1 VLAGFAAAVACLVA
15 MTGGTLWLDAVRDE
29 QALAVQRTQET
40 ILLLHDVR
48 GLFRTAA
55 TSLHAILGDAPEWE
69 RDLSQR
75 VGDELE
81 PAVERLAALVEDE
94 PDQVARCRQLR
105 PLLSPLDHRS
115 RAALVAQA
123 RGDEGR
129 ARRLLDG
136 VGPTALSGADVI
148 IGEMERQEQARL
160 ALRQQRWRI
169 ASTLGAAG
177 FAAAAALLLALIL
190 LAARAV
196 RAESAA
202 RERLSAGRAETVALQ
217 QQIMAIVGHDLR
229 NPLLAMKASAEV
241 LARAPGL
248 DDHRREDARLI
259 LAGARRMERLLRDLI
274 DFARLRAGRGLP
286 VERATADLVE
296 VCRRAVEDLGREAE
310 ERVVVE
316 GQGETGGAWD
326 AGRVEQVVVNL
337 VSNALKYG
345 PPGGPVT
352 VRVEGQ
358 AGEVVLTVRD
368 EGGGLEPRL
377 QEAIFE
383 PFRRLKAGDA
393 HAARSAGLGLFIV
406 RQIAEAHGGTAAVD
420 SAPGRGTTFTV
431 RLPRPPGR

>member
-1 VLAGFAAAVACLVA
+1 MLAGFAAAVACLVA
-15 MTGGTLWLDAVRDE
+15 MTAGNLWLDAVRDE
-29 QALAVQRTQET
+29 QALGVQRTQET

-81 PAVERLAALVEDE
+81 PAVERLAVLVEGE
-94 PDQVARCRQLR
+94 PDQVARCQQLR

-136 VGPTALSGADVI
+136 VGPTALSAADVI

-160 ALRQQRWRI
+160 AQRQLRWRA
-169 ASTLGAAG
+169 ASTLGAVG

-196 RAESAA
+196 RSESAV

-229 NPLLAMKASAEV
+229 NPLLAMKTSAEV
-241 LARAPGL
+241 MARAPGL
-248 DDHRREDARLI
+248 DDHRREDARRI

-274 DFARLRAGRGLP
+274 DFARIRAGHGLP
-286 VERATADLVE
+286 VERATVDLVE
-296 VCRRAVEDLGREAE
+296 VCRRAVDDLGREAE
-310 ERVVVE
+310 GRVVVE
-316 GQGETGGAWD
+316 GGGDTSGAWD

-345 PPGGPVT
+345 PPDGPVA
-352 VRVEGQ
+352 VRVDGQ
-358 AGEVVLTVRD
+358 PGELVLTVHD
-368 EGGGLEPRL
+368 DGGGLEPRL